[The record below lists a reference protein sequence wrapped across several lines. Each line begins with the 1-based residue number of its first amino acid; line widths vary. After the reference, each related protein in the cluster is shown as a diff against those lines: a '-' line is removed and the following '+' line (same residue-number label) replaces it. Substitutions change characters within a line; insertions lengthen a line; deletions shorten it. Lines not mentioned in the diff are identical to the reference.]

1 MSRIEPRVNVWQ
13 PEGFPGFEL
22 TRVQNDPVPLQK
34 QHLEAH
40 FVCVGQSGGG
50 KLRYRGETTTLAGLA
65 FNVFEAGEV
74 ASGHPLSPD
83 GWSYWACRV
92 EPDLMTQIAE
102 DISSRGAEPHFPSAY
117 PASDRLKKDLCATF
131 LGLFQSLALPASKLE
146 QESRLVHAFHKLLF
160 HCAEPPA
167 ETGVDREHR
176 AVATVTAYLRER
188 VHANVTL
195 DELSELTQ
203 LSKYYLLRVFQTHMN
218 ISPHGYQTSLRIHH
232 AKGLLRRGEPLAQVA
247 VDVGFAD
254 QAHFTRQFKRY
265 VAVTPGEYQARCV

>member
-1 MSRIEPRVNVWQ
+1 MSVWQ
-13 PEGFPGFEL
+13 PEGFAGLEL
-22 TRVQNDPVPLQK
+22 IRVQHETAPLQK

-40 FVCVGQSGGG
+40 FICVGQSGGG
-50 KLRYRGETTTLAGLA
+50 RLTYRGKTATLPGRA

-92 EPDLMTQIAE
+92 EPDLMTQIAK
-102 DISSRGAEPHFPSAY
+102 DIFPGGAEPHFPSAY
-117 PASDRLKKDLCATF
+117 PASDGLKEDLCATF
-131 LGLFQSLALPASKLE
+131 LGLFQSFALPASKLE
-146 QESRLVHAFHKLLF
+146 QELLHAFHKLLS
-160 HCAEPPA
+160 HCAEEPPA
-167 ETGVDREHR
+167 ETRAHREHR
-176 AVATVTAYLRER
+176 AVALVTAYLREQ

-195 DELSELTQ
+195 DELSELAQ
-203 LSKYYLLRVFQTHMN
+203 LSKYHLLRVFQKHMN
-218 ISPHGYQTSLRIHH
+218 ISPHGYQTSLRIHR

-265 VAVTPGEYQARCV
+265 VSVTPGEYQARCVR